1 MTLLALLRSPIAWCA
16 AAVLAAVLAV
26 AAIFHK
32 GETAGVAEVT
42 AAVEHTTNLEIEKAR
57 KDKDVADEKVRTAAP
72 DVVIDSTR

>member
-1 MTLLALLRSPIAWCA
+1 VNLLALLKSPAVWCA
-16 AAVLAAVLAV
+16 AAALAAILTV

-32 GETAGVAEVT
+32 GETAGAADVT
-42 AAVEHTTNLEIEKAR
+42 AAAEHTTNLEVEKAR

>member
-1 MTLLALLRSPIAWCA
+1 VNLLPLLRSPIAWCA
-16 AAVLAAVLAV
+16 AAALAAVLAV

-32 GETAGVAEVT
+32 GEKAGAADVT

>member
-1 MTLLALLRSPIAWCA
+1 MTLLAPLRSPIVWCA
-16 AAVLAAVLAV
+16 AAALAAVLAV
-26 AAIFHK
+26 GMIFHK
-32 GETAGVAEVT
+32 GETAGAADVT